1 MAQRIRKSTAQQ
13 IVETVKDVSG
23 CDVNFIDRDGIIFA
37 STDHKRVGDYHE
49 VGFRVV
55 KTGEAIE
62 VGSDDAFL
70 GTHRGV
76 NLPFVYRGEAI
87 AAIGITGEPDEVRK
101 YVHLALRITALI
113 LREQEL
119 DERSG
124 NEKARL
130 NYIIRALTSGEPLNM
145 DFLKSNLELFGLRPD
160 SLCRTLI
167 VRRDT
172 ERRLANVSAVE
183 AGVEAAFEQ
192 MGAGLH
198 TFTYPGDYVAILEER
213 RLTSCVRILR
223 SLAADHPGVLRI
235 GVGSADT
242 LTRQDRSY
250 EAASIAL
257 RSLRGEYGLAVFDE
271 LDLDIL
277 LGSVPEPARR
287 RFLEKTAANLIGA
300 DRELLASY
308 FSGGMSLKA
317 VSEELFMHKNTIQYR
332 LDRIARETGRNP
344 RVFKDAVVLYLALK
358 LMNGEENGFGH
369 S

>member
-23 CDVNFIDRDGIIFA
+23 FDINFIDRDGIIFA
-37 STDHKRVGDYHE
+37 STDLKRVGDYHE
-49 VGFRVV
+49 IGFQVV
-55 KTGEAIE
+55 KTGKTIE
-62 VGSDDAFL
+62 VEYDDAFL

-87 AAIGITGEPDEVRK
+87 AAIGITGVPDEVRK

-119 DERSG
+119 DEQRG
-124 NEKARL
+124 NERARL

-145 DFLKSNLELFGLRPD
+145 DFLKSNLNVFGLRPD
-160 SLCRTLI
+160 SICRTLI

-172 ERRLANVSAVE
+172 EKRIANVSVIDADVR
-183 AGVEAAFEQ
+183 AAFEQ
-192 MGAGLH
+192 MGTGFY
-198 TFTYPGDYVAILEER
+198 TFTYPGDYVAILEAR
-213 RLTSCVRILR
+213 RFESSVRILR
-223 SLAADHPGVLRI
+223 SLAADHPGVLKI
-235 GVGSADT
+235 GIGSADK

-257 RSLRGEYGLAVFDE
+257 RSLRGEYSLAVFDE

-277 LGSVPEPARR
+277 LGNVPESARR
-287 RFLEKTAANLIGA
+287 RFLEKTAANLTDA
-300 DRELLASY
+300 DRELLTSY
-308 FSGGMSLKA
+308 FSRGMSLKA
-317 VSEELFMHKNTIQYR
+317 VSEELFMHKNTIQYK

-358 LMNGEENGFGH
+358 LMEGKENA
-369 S
+369 

>member
-23 CDVNFIDRDGIIFA
+23 FDVNYIDRDGIIFA
-37 STDHKRVGDYHE
+37 STDLKRVGDYHE
-49 VGFRVV
+49 VGFQVV
-55 KTGEAIE
+55 KTGETIE
-62 VGSDDAFL
+62 VEHDDAFL

-101 YVHLALRITALI
+101 YAHLALRITALI

-119 DERSG
+119 DERRG
-124 NEKARL
+124 NERARIS
-130 NYIIRALTSGEPLNM
+130 YIIRALTSGEPLNM
-145 DFLKSNLELFGLRPD
+145 DFLRANLSMFGLEPE
-160 SLCRTLI
+160 SVCRTLI
-167 VRRDT
+167 IRRDT
-172 ERRLANVSAVE
+172 EKHMTNVSAVE
-183 AGVEAAFEQ
+183 AGVKAAFEQ
-192 MGAGLH
+192 MGPGLY
-198 TFTYPGDYVAILEER
+198 TFTYPGDYVAILESG
-213 RLTSCVRILR
+213 RLESCVQILR
-223 SLAADHPGVLRI
+223 FLLSEHPGVLRI
-235 GVGSADT
+235 GIGSADK

-257 RSLRGEYGLAVFDE
+257 RSLRGEYQLAVFDE

-277 LGSVPEPARR
+277 LGSVPESARR
-287 RFLEKTAANLIGA
+287 RFLEQTAADLPDA

-317 VSEELFMHKNTIQYR
+317 VSQELFMHKNTIQYK

-344 RVFKDAVVLYLALK
+344 RVFQDAVVLYLALK
-358 LMNGEENGFGH
+358 LMEAGAKSG
-369 S
+369 